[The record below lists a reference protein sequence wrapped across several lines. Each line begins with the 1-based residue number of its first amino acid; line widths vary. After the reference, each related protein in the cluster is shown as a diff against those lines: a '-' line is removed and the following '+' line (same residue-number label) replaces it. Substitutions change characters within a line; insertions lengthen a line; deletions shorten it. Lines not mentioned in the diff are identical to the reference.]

1 MHMIEYTHENGP
13 TGDLYMVSGSLYH
26 LQPLQDKDSAL
37 QSTYGVLSAPEE
49 HLTARNIINTH
60 AYRQTQSVN

>member
-37 QSTYGVLSAPEE
+37 QSTYGVLMECCQ
-49 HLTARNIINTH
+49 LQKNI
-60 AYRQTQSVN
+60 